1 MPRVSDP
8 QQASSIT
15 PAVKIH
21 GMGKAARLIRSRDW
35 SGTSLGP
42 IEGWSETLV
51 ASVNLMLLS
60 PASFA
65 LYWGA
70 EFTLLYND
78 AYNVF
83 LGGKH
88 DQRNRQNRPWA
99 LGQCRDRQAALRRA
113 SDA

>member
-1 MPRVSDP
+1 MKVSMPRVSDP

-21 GMGKAARLIRSRDW
+21 GTGEAARLIRS
-35 SGTSLGP
+35 SLGP